1 MTSPRAPRP
10 TVALAVVESRQA
22 AAEQRLVTV
31 DGGAAAADYTTPGQ
45 VVEMEDG
52 GARAFMVIASHP
64 SERPLLAFLIRTGR
78 GPVGER
84 VAEIAA
90 GGTVTMTRP
99 FGPGFRLERA
109 AGLRLV
115 CCVAGTGIAAV
126 RPVLAELA
134 ATRATLAGVRLYY
147 GVRTRA
153 HVAFRPDL
161 EAWAARG
168 LAVRLCLSQER
179 PAEAWDR
186 AGRVP
191 VVLAAEE
198 TDLADAAI
206 VLAGPRDMG
215 PMVEAVATAA
225 GMPAE
230 RLLMNF

>member
-1 MTSPRAPRP
+1 
-10 TVALAVVESRQA
+10 
-22 AAEQRLVTV
+22 
-31 DGGAAAADYTTPGQ
+31 
-45 VVEMEDG
+45 
-52 GARAFMVIASHP
+52 
-64 SERPLLAFLIRTGR
+64 
-78 GPVGER
+78 
-84 VAEIAA
+84 
-90 GGTVTMTRP
+90 MTRP

-109 AGLRLV
+109 LGRRLV

-134 ATRATLAGVRLYY
+134 TTRTTLAGVRLYY

-153 HVAFRPDL
+153 HVAFREDL

-168 LAVRLCLSQER
+168 LTVRLCLSRER

-191 VVLAAEE
+191 AVLSTEE
-198 TDLADAAI
+198 TNLADAAI

-215 PMVEAVATAA
+215 PLVEAVATAA